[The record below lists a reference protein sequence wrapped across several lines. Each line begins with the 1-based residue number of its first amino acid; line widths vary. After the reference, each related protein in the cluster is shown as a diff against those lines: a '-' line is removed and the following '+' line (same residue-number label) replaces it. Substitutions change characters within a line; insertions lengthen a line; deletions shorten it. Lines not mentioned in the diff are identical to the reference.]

1 MAKLVLSLNGT
12 VIGNYF
18 LEKERF
24 SIGRKPSCDIQI
36 NDQGVSKEHV
46 IILTVGNDHILEDL
60 GSTNGTQVNGQDV
73 NRQILQNG
81 DVVEVG
87 RYRVKYVSLKAM
99 PDMDF
104 DKTLLIP
111 AFDRTKLR
119 QEAPDKN
126 TSDKVAAADTE
137 SIPTAVANSRNVK
150 TIFPLGAVHG
160 ISGELAGQEIEL
172 VRPITA
178 LGKLGNSAIISR
190 RPVGYYLTHVAGKK
204 YPVVNGKSI
213 GTAAFPLDNL
223 DQLEVGMD
231 KLQFYLK

>member
-46 IILTVGNDHILEDL
+46 VILTVGNDHILEDL
-60 GSTNGTQVNGQDV
+60 GSTNGTQVNGKDV

-87 RYRVKYVSLKAM
+87 RYRVKYVSVKAM

-119 QEAPDKN
+119 QETPDKDSPN
-126 TSDKVAAADTE
+126 KEGSDAE

-150 TIFPLGAVHG
+150 TVFPLGAVHG

-172 VRPITA
+172 VRSITA
-178 LGKLGNSAIISR
+178 LGKPGSSAIISR
-190 RPVGYYLTHVAGKK
+190 RPPGYFLTHVAGKK
-204 YPVVNGKSI
+204 YPIVNGKSI
-213 GTAAFPLDNL
+213 GADPFPLDNL